1 MIEYKDDCVGC
12 PPEMGCRGS
21 GCPLSNVPH
30 WYCDDCQEEF
40 PPSELRRYDGDM
52 LCRCCLMERA
62 WDNAESVED

>member
-30 WYCDDCQEEF
+30 WYCDDCEDEMDPF
-40 PPSELRRYDGDM
+40 DLRLYNGKM
-52 LCRCCLMERA
+52 LCRECLSERA
-62 WDNAESVED
+62 WEEAEWVEE